1 SQNEFDKP
9 AAKRH
14 SPPPPNPPRRHSR
27 DRQSSSSAWP
37 DAPPAPKPSAAPLPS
52 QETRRFGAP
61 PPPPKKAPLLK
72 SAIFPSSGSDSG
84 RDDQF
89 GDDKYRRRAERKKE
103 QKALERRHRDLEEAS
118 NPPYARFRVRAFSTA
133 PATLSNDAREAMIPA
148 SYGMKED
155 QTTYWF
161 FNENKEA
168 REYAARGSRV
178 LSQNLH
184 DDLNLKRTETTVA
197 FNARAR
203 NEADLHKMGIKRALD
218 PKDFEADSDAL
229 VAATGDKPRFHE
241 IVREMAIMPER
252 IPDGLGQMKTMIKRY
267 YPTMPAAEIYNH
279 VMNALYIQFTDDRYI
294 NGLAEQTR
302 RVSRAFI
309 DAIDA
314 MKYQWVDNDEQ
325 FMPTRAFPAWGLYAE
340 DQRIFR

>member
-1 SQNEFDKP
+1 
-9 AAKRH
+9 
-14 SPPPPNPPRRHSR
+14 
-27 DRQSSSSAWP
+27 
-37 DAPPAPKPSAAPLPS
+37 
-52 QETRRFGAP
+52 
-61 PPPPKKAPLLK
+61 
-72 SAIFPSSGSDSG
+72 
-84 RDDQF
+84 
-89 GDDKYRRRAERKKE
+89 AERKKE
-103 QKALERRHRDLEEAS
+103 QKALERRQRDREEAA

-161 FNENKEA
+161 FNESKDA

-203 NEADLHKMGIKRALD
+203 NEADLQKMGIRRALD

-229 VAATGDKPRFHE
+229 VAAAGDKPRFHE
-241 IVREMAIMPER
+241 VIREMALMPER
-252 IPDGLGQMKTMIKRY
+252 IPDGLGQLKTMIKRY
-267 YPTMPAAEIYNH
+267 YPTMPAAEVYNH

-302 RVSRAFI
+302 TSIAGIYRRDRRDEIPMGRQRRAI
-309 DAIDA
+309 HA
-314 MKYQWVDNDEQ
+314 DES
-325 FMPTRAFPAWGLYAE
+325 FPGMGPIRGRPANLPMNSAPLADYYMPPVGLDSDCLFLPTARNPSIGLFPALH
-340 DQRIFR
+340 IFPTSHCSLSSAYSSLEGTNKKPSIHSWTVINCIKQKESWMQD